1 MKKDKE
7 ILLEQYKLYVESAEK
22 VSDRRQ
28 NSNNFYLTLN
38 SVLISFAGYLS
49 TLQFSIW
56 HIMIA
61 IAGISSSIIWLL
73 TLKSC
78 RNLNSGKFKI
88 IHSLEEKLLAKLF
101 KDEWDCLEKG
111 ENKKT
116 YLKLSV
122 VEQGVPIIFF
132 VLYLLIIVIMILP
145 LLGWTI

>member
-1 MKKDKE
+1 MKEKE

-28 NSNNFYLTLN
+28 SANNYFLTLN
-38 SVLISFAGYLS
+38 SVLVAFSGYLTS
-49 TLQFSIW
+49 FTFQIW
-56 HIMIA
+56 HIIIA
-61 IAGISSSIIWLL
+61 VAGICISFLWLL

-88 IHSLEEKLLAKLF
+88 IHSLEKKLPAKLF

-132 VLYLLIIVIMILP
+132 VLYILIIVIMILP